1 MDISYVINDNITFIS
16 NITSST
22 KYINSC
28 VNSSLSLSL
37 QIAVVRIPVLFN
49 KTMEQLGIT
58 PGSDLEAYFMCKLQ
72 DLIVT

>member
-28 VNSSLSLSL
+28 VNSSLSL

>member
-28 VNSSLSLSL
+28 VNSSLSL

-49 KTMEQLGIT
+49 KTMERLGIT